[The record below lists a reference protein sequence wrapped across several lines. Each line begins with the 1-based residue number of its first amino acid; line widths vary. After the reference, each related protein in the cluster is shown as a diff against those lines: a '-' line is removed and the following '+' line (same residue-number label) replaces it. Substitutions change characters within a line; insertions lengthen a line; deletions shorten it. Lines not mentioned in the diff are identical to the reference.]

1 MTNIRNSLSPLN
13 KQKPWPEGGGGLKMK
28 FLWRKSGVLLG
39 IIGLVLLGYTEGWG
53 VDWKY
58 YGTNEDG
65 SYFYDTESISRPS
78 RNLVDVW
85 VQSAYTPKSLAH
97 WVREGG
103 KGFQDLDFTLISL
116 ELNCAER
123 SARYLQ
129 IVFYSKKGEVFSPI
143 DSEEWHLIAPDS
155 MIESLHKEVCK

>member
-1 MTNIRNSLSPLN
+1 MKSSLSKL
-13 KQKPWPEGGGGLKMK
+13 
-28 FLWRKSGVLLG
+28 GVIVG
-39 IIGLVLLGYTEGWG
+39 IIGLALFGHADVWG

-65 SYFYDTESISRPS
+65 SYFYDTESIKQVSK
-78 RNLVDVW
+78 NLIEVW
-85 VQSAYTPKSLAH
+85 VQSAYTEKSISH

-123 SARYLQ
+123 SSRYLR
-129 IVFYSKKGEVFSPI
+129 IVFYSKNGKVFYPM
-143 DSEEWHLIAPDS
+143 DNDEWHFIAPDS

>member
-1 MTNIRNSLSPLN
+1 MKSSLSKL
-13 KQKPWPEGGGGLKMK
+13 
-28 FLWRKSGVLLG
+28 GVIVG
-39 IIGLVLLGYTEGWG
+39 IIGLALFGHADVWG

-65 SYFYDTESISRPS
+65 SYFYDTESMKQVSK
-78 RNLVDVW
+78 NLIEVW
-85 VQSAYTPKSLAH
+85 VQSAYTEKSISH

-123 SARYLQ
+123 SSRYLR
-129 IVFYSKKGEVFSPI
+129 IVFYSKNGKVFYPM
-143 DSEEWHLIAPDS
+143 DNDEWHFIAPDS

>member
-1 MTNIRNSLSPLN
+1 MRVGVVKMKSPLS
-13 KQKPWPEGGGGLKMK
+13 K
-28 FLWRKSGVLLG
+28 FGVILG
-39 IIGLVLLGYTEGWG
+39 IIGLVLFGYAEGWG

-65 SYFYDTESISRPS
+65 SYFYDTKSMTRHSKDLIE
-78 RNLVDVW
+78 VW
-85 VQSAYTPKSLAH
+85 VQSAYTEKSISH

-103 KGFQDLDFTLISL
+103 EDFQNLDFTLISL

-123 SARYLQ
+123 SARYLR
-129 IVFYSKKGEVFSPI
+129 IVFYSKNGKVFYPT
-143 DSEEWHLIAPDS
+143 DNDEWHFIAPDS

>member
-1 MTNIRNSLSPLN
+1 MKSLLT
-13 KQKPWPEGGGGLKMK
+13 
-28 FLWRKSGVLLG
+28 KSGVIVG
-39 IIGLVLLGYTEGWG
+39 IAGFLIFTHADGWG

-65 SYFYDTESISRPS
+65 SYFYDTESVTRLSK
-78 RNLVDVW
+78 NLIEVW
-85 VQSAYTPKSLAH
+85 VQSAYTEKSISH

-116 ELNCAER
+116 ELNCVER

-129 IVFYSKKGEVFSPI
+129 IVFYSKNGKVFYPI
-143 DSEEWHLIAPDS
+143 NNDEWHFIAPDS
-155 MIESLHKEVCK
+155 MIESLHNEVCK

>member
-1 MTNIRNSLSPLN
+1 V
-13 KQKPWPEGGGGLKMK
+13 GVVKMK
-28 FLWRKSGVLLG
+28 PSFIKVGVIFG
-39 IIGLVLLGYTEGWG
+39 IIGLVLFGYAEGWG

-65 SYFYDTESISRPS
+65 SYFYDTKSITRHPKD
-78 RNLVDVW
+78 LIEVW
-85 VQSAYTPKSLAH
+85 VQSAYTEKSISH

-103 KGFQDLDFTLISL
+103 KDFQNLDFALISL
-116 ELNCAER
+116 ELNCVER

-129 IVFYSKKGEVFSPI
+129 IVFYSKNGKVFYPL
-143 DSEEWHLIAPDS
+143 DNDEWHFMAPDS

>member
-1 MTNIRNSLSPLN
+1 MF
-13 KQKPWPEGGGGLKMK
+13 KMK
-28 FLWRKSGVLLG
+28 SLLTKSGVIVG
-39 IIGLVLLGYTEGWG
+39 IAGFLIFTHADGWG

-65 SYFYDTESISRPS
+65 SYFYDTESVTRLSK
-78 RNLVDVW
+78 NLIEVW
-85 VQSAYTPKSLAH
+85 VQSAYTEKSISH

-116 ELNCAER
+116 ELNCVER

-129 IVFYSKKGEVFSPI
+129 IVFYSKNGKVFYPI
-143 DSEEWHLIAPDS
+143 NNDEWHFIAPDS
-155 MIESLHKEVCK
+155 MMESLHNEVCK